1 MVTQDSFTR
10 VNNDTN
16 GNPRY
21 VIHFLHFV
29 RDNEVSRLDPDFVS
43 KEYDIA
49 LKRAKAHPFYGRKFN
64 NKQYGGGIVFCT
76 YNLNGLIKD
85 INELMESEAI
95 A

>member
-1 MVTQDSFTR
+1 MTAH
-10 VNNDTN
+10 NWNTN

-29 RDNEVSRLDPDFVS
+29 GDNEVSRLDPDFVS
-43 KEYDIA
+43 KKYDIA
-49 LKRAKAHPFYGRKFN
+49 LKRAKAHPFYGRKFHT
-64 NKQYGGGIVFCT
+64 KQYGGGIVFCT
-76 YNLNGLIKD
+76 YNLSGLIKD